1 MDRTQNRKIGRAPP
15 IQVRLTGAATEDR
28 TMEAAVHNYHA
39 RMQRVLDHIDQHLDD
54 DLDLNAV
61 SGVAA
66 FSKYQVHGDLRAFLH
81 AC

>member
-1 MDRTQNRKIGRAPP
+1 
-15 IQVRLTGAATEDR
+15 
-28 TMEAAVHNYHA
+28 MEAAVHNYHA
-39 RMQRVLDHIDQHLDD
+39 RMQQVLDYIDQHLDD